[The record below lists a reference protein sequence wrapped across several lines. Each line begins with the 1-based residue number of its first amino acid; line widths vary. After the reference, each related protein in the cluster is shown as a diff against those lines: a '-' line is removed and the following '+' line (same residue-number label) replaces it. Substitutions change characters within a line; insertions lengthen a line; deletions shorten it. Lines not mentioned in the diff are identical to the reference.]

1 MRGNLVTIRFLR
13 KKCNF
18 IHAGNPEAF
27 RQISHYRHYRLQ
39 PAGNLYAGVCSC
51 HFSRSFDLFSTREKH
66 DFLLKQNKL
75 VFGVLM
81 FRKNLKVT
89 SKTEGDIIDITPGV
103 TNAVRESGVQEGL
116 VHLFVQHSTAALT
129 TIEYEPGVLSD
140 LRRALSV
147 FAPDNAIYAHNA
159 RWGDGNGRSHVK
171 AALVGPSIT
180 IPVSDGSVMCGTWQ
194 NIVLLELDV
203 NAGRDRTI
211 ICTVTGD

>member
-1 MRGNLVTIRFLR
+1 
-13 KKCNF
+13 
-18 IHAGNPEAF
+18 
-27 RQISHYRHYRLQ
+27 
-39 PAGNLYAGVCSC
+39 
-51 HFSRSFDLFSTREKH
+51 
-66 DFLLKQNKL
+66 
-75 VFGVLM
+75 M
-81 FRKNLKVT
+81 FRKNINVT

-103 TNAVRESGVQEGL
+103 TSAVRESGVQEGL

-147 FAPDNAIYAHNA
+147 FAPDTASYAHNA